1 MWVLTKTKPNQENRA
16 KKNLINQGFKC
27 FLPILNTKK
36 FIKNTWVDFKEIM
49 FSGYLFIK
57 LGDNVRNLHKI
68 NNTYGVS
75 KLLVNKNTGLPYTIS
90 KTDMDQINEVI
101 ENNNH
106 AEMIAGDNVVITN
119 GKLSKFS
126 GVFLEKCSKYRAK
139 LLVHLLN
146 REQCVIV
153 DLDDVQ
159 KIY

>member
-36 FIKNTWVDFKEIM
+36 FVKNTWVDFKEIM